1 MEMNR
6 RRRWTVFLSI
16 LVGGTTLA
24 AIASARLSPS
34 GGSVSFQAAGPAGM
48 SIAGKTSEYQVQ
60 DDGQT
65 ITVKV
70 ELAKMD
76 TGIALRDRHMK
87 DKYLEVQK
95 SPEATLSV
103 ARSTLKFPAVGAS
116 VEGDA
121 PAQLTLHGKTNPV
134 QVHYTI
140 KQASAGS
147 FQVKGTSRL
156 NINDFGIETPNY
168 FGVKV
173 KPEVDF
179 AADIVVVD
187 R

>member
-1 MEMNR
+1 MDR
-6 RRRWTVFLSI
+6 RKWWTRFLSS
-16 LVGGTTLA
+16 LVGA
-24 AIASARLSPS
+24 SMIVAIASARLSPS
-34 GGSVSFQAAGPAGM
+34 EGTVSFQAAGPAGM

-65 ITVKV
+65 ITLTVQ
-70 ELAKMD
+70 LAKME

-87 DKYLEVQK
+87 DRYLEVQK
-95 SPEATLSV
+95 NPEASLSV
-103 ARSTLKFPAVGAS
+103 VRSALTFPALGAS
-116 VEGDA
+116 AAGDA

-134 QVHYTI
+134 LVHYTI

-147 FQVKGTSRL
+147 FQVKGTSHL

-168 FGVKV
+168 YGIKV

-179 AADIVVVD
+179 AADLVVLD